1 MQMTLKEF
9 RHLAQGTQAIVTSA
23 AVIAAV
29 ALAWHAFKTYHD
41 TQDVPADSLAEDDG
55 FQ

>member
-9 RHLAQGTQAIVTSA
+9 RHLAQGTQSIVISV

-29 ALAWHAFKTYHD
+29 ALAWEMLKTYREANH
-41 TQDVPADSLAEDDG
+41 TPAESGSID
-55 FQ
+55 

>member
-9 RHLAQGTQAIVTSA
+9 RHLAQGTQSIVTSA

-29 ALAWHAFKTYHD
+29 ALAWQVFKTYRD
-41 TQDVPADSLAEDDG
+41 AQQAGD
-55 FQ
+55 